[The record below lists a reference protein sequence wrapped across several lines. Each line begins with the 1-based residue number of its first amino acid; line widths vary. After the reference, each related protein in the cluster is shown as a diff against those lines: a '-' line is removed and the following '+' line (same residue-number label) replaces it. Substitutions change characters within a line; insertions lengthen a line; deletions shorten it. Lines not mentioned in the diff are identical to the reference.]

1 MKRGCLACM
10 RGCVPP
16 RVSSPAATPFLR
28 ERVSNLTSPSALSQL
43 DASWAFIVNSVTKTH
58 Q

>member
-16 RVSSPAATPFLR
+16 RVPSPAATPFLR

-43 DASWAFIVNSVTKTH
+43 DASFLVFLGVYCKFCD
-58 Q
+58 